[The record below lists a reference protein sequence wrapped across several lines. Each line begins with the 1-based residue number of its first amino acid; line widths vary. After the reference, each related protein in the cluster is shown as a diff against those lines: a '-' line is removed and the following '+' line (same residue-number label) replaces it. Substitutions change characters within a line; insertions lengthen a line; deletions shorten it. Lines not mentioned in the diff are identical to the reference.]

1 MEYQFDWSLAFSNA
15 MNNSRKMLDEHME
28 KAKEIVLLPMLRS
41 KARSQADA
49 EEICS
54 LVITKFW
61 ERFYVKEEP
70 LPKNVNGYL
79 YTMANNAMFH
89 FTKMKDRETK
99 QFVNLDI
106 GEMNQVFTEE
116 ENTSAAFGN
125 DKHEMK
131 EKLLTALDVSF
142 KHLGDKCKQLL
153 KLFIYEK
160 KKMKDIHKILGI
172 PTPNAAT
179 KKKESCINK
188 LRKQMYK
195 EIHTHKIQAYV

>member
-1 MEYQFDWSLAFSNA
+1 MEYQFNWSLAFNEA
-15 MNNSRKMLDEHME
+15 MDKNNRQILDEHME
-28 KAKEIVLLPMLRS
+28 KAKEFVLLPMLRS
-41 KARSQADA
+41 KARSKADA

-61 ERFYVKEEP
+61 ERFYVKEES

-89 FTKMKDRETK
+89 FTKKKDKNTK

-106 GEMNQVFTEE
+106 GEMNHVFTDDQG
-116 ENTSAAFGN
+116 NAAFGDN
-125 DKHEMK
+125 KHEMK
-131 EKLLTALDVSF
+131 EKLLIALESSF
-142 KHLGDKCKQLL
+142 KNLGDKCRLLL

-179 KKKESCINK
+179 KKKESCINN

-195 EIHTHKIQAYV
+195 EIHTHKIEVYV